1 MWEKEIGNESTT
13 KNTSAENEP
22 TKRPLAH
29 KIQGHTSR
37 KIPTGHAFAAAP
49 ISPLR
54 NVKPIHGEKGMMG
67 IAKPYLNYKCAI

>member
-1 MWEKEIGNESTT
+1 MYNQPKIQTQNTVCGKKEIGNEST

-29 KIQGHTSR
+29 KIQGHTSP
-37 KIPTGHAFAAAP
+37 KIPTGHASAAAP

-54 NVKPIHGEKGMMG
+54 NVKPISSREK
-67 IAKPYLNYKCAI
+67 L

>member
-1 MWEKEIGNESTT
+1 MGEKEIGNEST

-29 KIQGHTSR
+29 KIQGHTSP
-37 KIPTGHAFAAAP
+37 KIPTGHASAAAP

-54 NVKPIHGEKGMMG
+54 NVKPETIN
-67 IAKPYLNYKCAI
+67 IANVLNFDN